1 MLFYF
6 NNFELLAAKNSHC
19 YKNISFNRSFS
30 FSAIRHSFKFLC
42 WFRNIMSRDESFG
55 LVTVRWC
62 DMSFSFDFNFSSTYN
77 HNQISFA
84 WMRWNQFKLLPTK
97 KKIIQNY
104 FEHRIK
110 CESELSLK
118 TPTSKHLKRTGSMNA
133 PQNISQYQQTIFSY
147 RINSANSVYWPHHNG
162 HWISK
167 SWKIIH
173 TNHAYDVR
181 SLNTSSVCMS
191 SHHIK
196 VWIGT
201 EKWLWTENSRAMKRA
216 TEKATIRYFYFM

>member
-6 NNFELLAAKNSHC
+6 NNFELLAAKNIHC
-19 YKNISFNRSFS
+19 YKNLSINRSFS
-30 FSAIRHSFKFLC
+30 FSTIRHSFKFLC
-42 WFRNIMSRDESFG
+42 WFRNIKSRDESFG

-84 WMRWNQFKLLPTK
+84 WMRWNQFKLPPTK
-97 KKIIQNY
+97 KNY

-147 RINSANSVYWPHHNG
+147 RMNSANSVYWPNHNG
-162 HWISK
+162 HWISLENHTYK
-167 SWKIIH
+167 PCIWCSIIEHELCVNWNRKMVMIWK
-173 TNHAYDVR
+173 
-181 SLNTSSVCMS
+181 
-191 SHHIK
+191 
-196 VWIGT
+196 
-201 EKWLWTENSRAMKRA
+201 
-216 TEKATIRYFYFM
+216 